1 MNFKKSAF
9 TLIEAI
15 GAIILASLCFLPVVS
30 SVNKASVQTKDFAH
44 SDRLKRL
51 TRNIY
56 NEGLAAHSVSGGV
69 PPSQHIYYY
78 LGYYD
83 SADTNPILLKRAQKD
98 KIEPA
103 VPNGSI
109 DYWSGG
115 SYSRADASEETSFPL
130 DSAVLTKDNTIA
142 IYHVNTST
150 YEKVEYISDSIS
162 DGIYI
167 PGTALPSEYVNYSSL
182 DGTGVS
188 PVELENILSLN
199 VEGKVCWEADG
210 QETNFAP
217 VSYSVLLN
225 IPKSTYKPYIYVGVY
240 TKPNESNRS
249 WRILKIDPL
258 RGEQITESDI
268 VSSSD
273 MTGDIGYPLNIAVS
287 PDGKHIVAQTNNK
300 VLVYN
305 DRLGSP
311 AAKFNMMLPAA
322 DPPAKEWQSG
332 KNVMNT
338 VRRYGGVAFRPDG
351 KYCFVPFYC
360 ASDSVHF
367 LVIDFS
373 KIIDEPNGNHEPAAF
388 AIDFK
393 SGPAVS
399 FPEDYVCFAGHDGNL
414 YFSLGDKIYR
424 LPMYMPWNPG
434 VANGNLVVEMKL
446 DSLEYIALPG
456 SRKALAADMTADG
469 QTIYILARGTGPSEK
484 EHKYLFIYD
493 ARSLRQLHESPT
505 PIPKNAA
512 ESMTFS
518 GDSRLLAFAPFTVFN
533 ASSVDVFKVYDL
545 LNTQKN
551 INPNYFSSPPSP
563 LSLDSWPNPESNRDC
578 NYFRYYK
585 DERLHFD
592 GSHADSVWIPE
603 MNTFVVALADPIAA
617 TANTRQ
623 GGISVKGEACRRLH
637 YYTLVEQVRGDKN
650 AYSRLK
656 ETKVKLADGTVVEP
670 HMALQIEKDE
680 YFSAIATARP
690 RNTLAY
696 TSFKGGTEKQAYASF
711 LNISQAVPE
720 AKETY
725 WRENDADQNLFVKA
739 PGARPV
745 WANEI
750 LKYSFTYN
758 GINSDDGAYDKNLS
772 KTYLSPTGHYYSFNV
787 SNGLAQTAADKQRSL
802 HKLVNHAQSFVN
814 YVTEADSTKKPDSI
828 IDNRTYVDALSTGL
842 TFLNDGLAVLYPE
855 IGDPGIL
862 KGLFPSFWVA
872 EFHRKKAFG
881 KYDDWQYNGIYGA
894 VNRIIDRNLE
904 NYYPGMGQNGS
915 DNRFIIDRVLM
926 TKNDSGPTW
935 FSACTAALRKG
946 GAMLLNLRLKDGYGA
961 DEIDEGGGS
970 QIDYIGRFPRDYKE
984 PELRSVNRPFAT
996 WTNVST
1002 GSVVQEGDLLRVPDV
1017 GFGGWDSAYKH
1028 EARLVVVQNSLAV
1041 GNVVEKMEFTRSKWS
1056 SGRNSRW
1063 VFEDVPR
1070 LIYPVILEV
1079 QEPGDQV
1086 KKVYDYADP
1095 ILVSPNYINYNIPLT
1110 WRKNGGKIPA
1120 SPSRKYQAGWFRFA
1134 RVRYWR
1140 RTGSRYSNIYLPLFS
1155 DPPTPSVTMDGYSW
1169 QYDSANYYDELDDLR
1184 KVGVI
1189 SKNSKGGNS
1198 DFKIY
1203 SPSVNN
1209 QTEFDN
1215 ILNGSNLNCD
1225 PLGNILKLQ
1234 ANFILKS
1241 SAGTVAPVEKNFPPA
1256 YARKLA
1262 LSADDMLLAIM
1273 ALEKDDA
1280 GNTQPKIYFYDM
1292 ANIDFGDKTE
1302 IKGVLKHH
1310 KNVNGQ
1316 AAAYKYSSAS
1326 TSGHELSYD
1335 NLCETDSG
1343 ANKNSSNI
1351 FSAFSFLNK
1360 KGGGYSYETSYLR
1373 YKLTPFAFRSSLDR
1387 SDRNKLE
1394 YTNLTGY
1401 LMAPFNRDI
1410 SGFNL
1415 DSPDGSNNTN
1425 LARPSNIIFF
1435 DKDSHL
1441 KIGKE
1446 QGNDLNSGNFKMSKT
1461 SMAPFQYMVTR
1472 QNEFYRANFF
1482 DNTTNIH
1489 RLFAADPHAKSSWLG
1504 TTKWA
1509 QAGARKFLFENDD
1522 SGSEETKYT
1531 NYPMGTA
1538 WSKVFNF
1545 KPILIKE
1552 LAFDISAAPISA
1564 TSYLAQNSLDLHK
1577 ISFIFDRDTSNPL
1590 LLAAMPVSAASG
1602 KTLIIGVLPNS
1613 MYYKTA
1619 LVDCDEDSLTVTSDG
1634 TELAVTEAK
1643 QVKLYQIAEIKKAL
1657 KGSDEDFAKVFKG
1670 PYGDGDKKPR
1680 VWSPSADY
1688 EGDKAS
1694 LASLPFNQIKTSPPN
1709 GKATLLGNNTD
1720 STAASPIADLTLSG
1734 KLAGAALAEGGLY
1747 LATENTEDGKSLG
1760 RIYKLKFEN
1769 GGFSYDENP
1778 FAVTPGAAIA
1788 AMDDYVYAFGGEARR
1803 YNPDPAADLTST
1815 ITRYS
1820 AEVSSYD
1827 IKRWGDSAAN
1837 RNGSYTDLRISH
1849 IVPNARDSSDTH
1861 YLALPLPYSLYR
1873 GGFHGEGEAGNNNT
1887 QINSYVQVKNSE
1899 NQPND
1904 LLNNQKSIANAE
1916 GHVAAVFCGHDK
1928 CLNDLAPSTSCK
1940 NYINLGNHQIDRF
1953 TYGSQKESHAYC
1965 FNRIYFR
1972 SERNQVKTIEIDTSA
1987 TTNDDNFI
1995 RYPYRESHSDN
2006 QFKYEKSRG
2015 QDVGTSEST
2024 GTTPGYV
2031 TTIPVEPKLQ
2041 KFTRFQN
2048 SSSGT
2053 EHIYEMQL
2061 WLAGVKRLIPQYLS
2075 VANSSGAKAV
2085 LKGTA
2090 GDLEVTIERAD
2101 DENTDI
2107 SASDLLK
2114 MFNRQPHLENLGYA
2128 GRKGDTENSFFWSKL
2143 DDEVFIDSSTSW
2155 LTGGKPY
2162 PDSAGVSYDKP
2173 LVIDF
2178 KFNKPVKPDIVCV
2191 WIDVNDK
2198 ELEVDFGYPD
2208 PTDLTDPKKIASK
2221 LKFGSLKEENVKYL
2235 FKKPDETGRSNAK
2248 YQTFF
2253 VNDPA
2258 LLSSTHFRLKLKE
2271 DSSNTKIMQI
2281 GLFQRE
2287 ENKNTKIKRDSDN
2300 WKEYSGFKGSSCV
2313 TPYGIFLA
2321 GKSYG
2326 EDQMLYS
2333 DTNLPADN
2341 YTALFWPH
2349 AVQSSESGQNSERG
2363 VFREVRNGNV
2373 GYHPGNPGTNF
2384 PLCYS
2389 DEVVYSARGSDL
2401 YVYNIGTD
2409 NAADMNS
2416 WKQHANIFPADSTID
2431 STSAMCALNGEIFI
2445 FNAPGKDN
2453 FAVRKT
2459 AMSGLSSGFTYKSFS
2474 VRTLP
2479 SPVKIADVPNF
2490 KRVYAVPCGSQIY
2503 VIYYCDTQNMAD
2515 PNRFTAKIYS
2525 YTP

>member
-393 SGPAVS
+393 SRPAVS

-996 WTNVST
+996 WTNAST
-1002 GSVVQEGDLLRVPDV
+1002 GSIVQEGTFTPIPSSPPGTLASFDLLTDPRTNTYDANRILIVLDDWLEADRTV
-1017 GFGGWDSAYKH
+1017 VSMRFQRGIWTDWSADN
-1028 EARLVVVQNSLAV
+1028 L
-1041 GNVVEKMEFTRSKWS
+1041 WP
-1056 SGRNSRW
+1056 SRY
-1063 VFEDVPR
+1063 
-1070 LIYPVILEV
+1070 IYPVILKMDGNKV
-1079 QEPGDQV
+1079 DS
-1086 KKVYDYADP
+1086 VYDYASP
-1095 ILVSPNYINYNIPLT
+1095 IEVFTSPYNNERALV
-1110 WRKNGGKIPA
+1110 WQRNGGKVPVGGQYKI
-1120 SPSRKYQAGWFRFA
+1120 GWFRFPQ
-1134 RVRYWR
+1134 VRYYGMYYYYGWR
-1140 RTGSRYSNIYLPLFS
+1140 WDWGAYRDKILFYDFSPSTITESGRTYYLYPSTGQTTYITNHKRSGVVSPS
-1155 DPPTPSVTMDGYSW
+1155 D
-1169 QYDSANYYDELDDLR
+1169 QSAL
-1184 KVGVI
+1184 
-1189 SKNSKGGNS
+1189 KN
-1198 DFKIY
+1198 FYIY
-1203 SPSVNN
+1203 SHNVNN
-1209 QTEFDN
+1209 RN
-1215 ILNGSNLNCD
+1215 NLNEV
-1225 PLGNILKLQ
+1225 L
-1234 ANFILKS
+1234 
-1241 SAGTVAPVEKNFPPA
+1241 AGKKDLDWERADSNKKAFKVQFLISPQPDTAITPNKNNFPPSH
-1256 YARKLA
+1256 ARKLA
-1262 LSADDMLLAIM
+1262 LSADDMLLAVM

-1302 IKGVLKHH
+1302 IKGVLRHH
-1310 KNVNGQ
+1310 TNPNGQ
-1316 AAAYKYSSAS
+1316 AAPYSGITPS
-1326 TSGHELSYD
+1326 LQYD
-1335 NLCETDSG
+1335 NLV
-1343 ANKNSSNI
+1343 NKGVSSNSNI

-1360 KGGGYSYETSYLR
+1360 IDTAYRK
-1373 YKLTPFAFRSSLDR
+1373 YKLNSFAFRSSLDNANR
-1387 SDRNKLE
+1387 KQLE

-1401 LMAPFNRDI
+1401 LMAPFNRDLN
-1410 SGFNL
+1410 SFYL
-1415 DSPDGSNNTN
+1415 DDEDTSN
-1425 LARPSNIIFF
+1425 RERYSKIIFF
-1435 DKDSHL
+1435 DKDSEL
-1441 KIGKE
+1441 KIEELSDDNLG
-1446 QGNDLNSGNFKMSKT
+1446 SSNFKMSRN
-1461 SMAPFQYMVTR
+1461 SMVPFQYGITR
-1472 QNEFYRANFF
+1472 NNNLMETNFF
-1482 DNTTNIH
+1482 NASQNTH
-1489 RLFAADPHAKSSWLG
+1489 RLFAADPHAKS
-1504 TTKWA
+1504 TNYDKEWA
-1509 QAGARKFLFENDD
+1509 REGARSFHDAMD
-1522 SGSEETKYT
+1522 
-1531 NYPMGTA
+1531 TA
-1538 WSKVFNF
+1538 YSKVFNF

-1577 ISFIFDRDTSNPL
+1577 LSFLFDRDTAEPL
-1590 LLAAMPVSAASG
+1590 LLATMPVTTAG
-1602 KTLIIGVLPNS
+1602 GDDKTLIIGVLPNG

-1657 KGSDEDFAKVFKG
+1657 KGSDDFAKVFKG
-1670 PYGDGDKKPR
+1670 PYVDGDKKPR
-1680 VWSPSADY
+1680 VWSASADY

-1940 NYINLGNHQIDRF
+1940 NYINLATIGGNHQIDRF

-2287 ENKNTKIKRDSDN
+2287 ENKNTKIKRDFDN